1 MKIKVSIIILLTVLC
16 GHLNETQA
24 QKISIG
30 TNLVDWANLGTAN
43 LEVGASVSQHF
54 SLMAGARYNPW
65 EFKTPKGFEM
75 YNRQTTG
82 YIGTRYWPWYVFSGW
97 WAGAKVQYSS
107 FSKTGLWR
115 AALEEGKSIGAGLS
129 FGYTVMLHEHVN
141 IEFGAGLWGGR
152 HFEYALYECPRCMQ
166 IREIGPKYFIAPDDI
181 SVSIMFVF

>member
-43 LEVGASVSQHF
+43 LEFGASVSQHF
-54 SLMAGARYNPW
+54 SLMAGAQYNPW
-65 EFKTPKGFEM
+65 ELKTPKGFEM

-115 AALEEGKSIGAGLS
+115 AALEEGKSIAIQRGTGDIGKKQERTS
-129 FGYTVMLHEHVN
+129 Y
-141 IEFGAGLWGGR
+141 
-152 HFEYALYECPRCMQ
+152 PRRRGDEKQ
-166 IREIGPKYFIAPDDI
+166 I
-181 SVSIMFVF
+181 